1 MTVDR
6 ERDEDERSFLLR
18 SLADL
23 EAERADGNID
33 DDTYRLLHDDYTA
46 RAAAVI
52 RELDDGVERGAEE
65 ASPTSITRRVLTVA
79 GIVAFAV
86 VIAFGIGHAIGQ
98 RQPGGT
104 ITGKQSSTPD
114 QGKTFAAA
122 VAANPNN
129 YDARVNYARYL
140 LKSGDGSGAVTQ
152 FFAAEKLDPK
162 QPEPPTYIGWLSVL
176 QARQT
181 SDTKLRKTLL
191 DLANQ
196 SLDHAMA
203 VDPKY
208 PDAYV
213 FKGLLLYVDEQ
224 KPAQAV
230 PMLQKFLVIAPGDH
244 PMRAQVLQVLSQAVA
259 ATPTT
264 TH

>member
-1 MTVDR
+1 VTGDH
-6 ERDEDERSFLLR
+6 ERDDDELEFLLR
-18 SLADL
+18 SIADL
-23 EAERADGNID
+23 ETEREDGNID

-46 RAAAVI
+46 RAAALI
-52 RELDDGVERGAEE
+52 RVRDEGAEQLADE
-65 ASPTSITRRVLTVA
+65 APPTSITRRVLTVG
-79 GIVAFAV
+79 GIVAFAI
-86 VIAFGIGHAIGQ
+86 VIAFGLARAIGQ

-104 ITGKQSSTPD
+104 ITGKQSSSPD
-114 QGKTFAAA
+114 QGQALAAA
-122 VAANPNN
+122 VAASPKS
-129 YDARVNYARYL
+129 YRAHLNYARYL
-140 LKSGDGSGAVTQ
+140 LQSGDGSGAVAQ

-162 QPEPPTYIGWLSVL
+162 QAEPPTYIGWLSVL

-181 SDTKLRKTLL
+181 SDTSLRKTLL

-196 SLDHAMA
+196 SLNHAMA

-213 FKGLLLYVDEQ
+213 FKGLILYRDEQ
-224 KPAQAV
+224 KPAAAI
-230 PMLQKFLVIAPGDH
+230 PMLQKFLVLAPEDH

-264 TH
+264 TP